1 MRRNSF
7 AVLTGIFF
15 GLVACSSPKKKA
27 ELTFK
32 DIEGKKV
39 ALVSIEAEPTAK
51 KIIEVSLVN
60 ELIQNGSFILISKQ
74 ELEKAKEDPTQDPM
88 DWRGLARRAGADI
101 ALHARVLEF
110 SAETH
115 QGYSREQVID
125 SQLAQDLGTD
135 GKTER
140 LYKVKELTGQVRLEL
155 EWTQLDSDLSL
166 KAQAQAQKSVT
177 GEAKTG
183 AIHLPPKMQFLAT
196 LTQEAIHQFFTK
208 ILK

>member
-1 MRRNSF
+1 MRRISF

-155 EWTQLDSDLSL
+155 EIFPLRLRL
-166 KAQAQAQKSVT
+166 KPKRVSQERQKLEEST
-177 GEAKTG
+177 SR
-183 AIHLPPKMQFLAT
+183 
-196 LTQEAIHQFFTK
+196 
-208 ILK
+208 LKCNS

>member
-1 MRRNSF
+1 MRRISL
-7 AVLTGIFF
+7 AVLAGVFF
-15 GLVACSSPKKKA
+15 GLAACSSPKKKA
-27 ELTFK
+27 DLTFK

-74 ELEKAKEDPTQDPM
+74 DLEKAKEHPHQDPM
-88 DWRGLARRAGADI
+88 DWRGIARRAGAEV
-101 ALHARVLEF
+101 ALQAHAIEF

-125 SQLAQDLGTD
+125 SQLAEELGTD

-140 LYKVKELTGQVRLEL
+140 LYKVKQLTGRVQIEL
-155 EWTQLDSDLSL
+155 EWTELSSDFTL
-166 KAQAQAQKSVT
+166 KTQAQAQQSVT
-177 GEAKTG
+177 AEAKSR
-183 AIHLPPKMQFLAT
+183 AIHLPPKMQFLAK
-196 LTQEAIHQFFTK
+196 LTQEAIHQFFLK